1 MSQTRAVI
9 DSNRISWFLSPDV
22 IPAQPTGMAEVEKLQ
37 EQVSARRE
45 FSVTGYWPL
54 TCVTGTLPGF
64 ALTLI
69 EEKGTV
75 NLPAFCV
82 LRGH

>member
-1 MSQTRAVI
+1 
-9 DSNRISWFLSPDV
+9 
-22 IPAQPTGMAEVEKLQ
+22 MAEVEKLQ

-54 TCVTGTLPGF
+54 TWVTGTLPGF